1 MPSKQ
6 SNKILYRIS
15 FVPLIDDTIHNLVL
29 HVGVEYFP
37 DVVGLP
43 AAVGDE
49 KAVEVRIVHDVAG
62 LVNGGF
68 EGHHQ
73 VQFLVHGGFHQVDAQ
88 SGHGSVE
95 LVAVLHFP
103 GYRHVGI
110 GIVPSHKGL
119 LLDMLEGVGGKVLVL
134 LDQYVERVGGGG
146 NGSGQHQVGMGIAY
160 LGVQRGPHLVELV
173 GAFRDHGLL
182 PEAGGHSAQ
191 CLVLVLL
198 DALVQGYQGFDGG
211 QVLGYD
217 HGIAHI

>member
-1 MPSKQ
+1 M
-6 SNKILYRIS
+6 
-15 FVPLIDDTIHNLVL
+15 IDDTICYLVL

-62 LVNGGF
+62 LVDGGF

-73 VQFLVHGGFHQVDAQ
+73 VQLLVHGSLHQVDARG
-88 SGHGSVE
+88 GHGSVE

-110 GIVPSHKGL
+110 GIVPAYEGL
-119 LLDMLEGVGGKVLVL
+119 LLDMLESVGSKVLVL
-134 LDQYVERVGGGG
+134 LYQHVERVGGGG
-146 NGSGQHQVGMGIAY
+146 NGSGQYQVGMGIAH
-160 LGVQRGPHLVELV
+160 LGVQRGPHFVELV
-173 GAFRDHGLL
+173 GTFRHQRLF
-182 PEAGGHSAQ
+182 PEAGSHSAQ

-198 DALVQGYQGFDGG
+198 DALVQGYQRFDGG
-211 QVLGYD
+211 
-217 HGIAHI
+217 